1 MKIMLDSLITSQ
13 TRIKLLLKFFLNP
26 ESRSYLREL
35 ADEFGESTNSV
46 RVELNRLTEAGLLCS
61 ADEGRTKVYRANTKH
76 PLFPE
81 IHSMV
86 RKFTGIDQLIPQ
98 VLSKLGD
105 IHSAYVVGDYAR
117 GMDSGI
123 IDLVLVGE
131 ADKVYLQNL
140 IDKVEPMLHRK
151 IRFLTLSEDELEK
164 FKAQLKLDEAIE
176 LWSSGKGELGVSEGR
191 VEIQN

>member
-1 MKIMLDSLITSQ
+1 
-13 TRIKLLLKFFLNP
+13 
-26 ESRSYLREL
+26 
-35 ADEFGESTNSV
+35 
-46 RVELNRLTEAGLLCS
+46 
-61 ADEGRTKVYRANTKH
+61 
-76 PLFPE
+76 
-81 IHSMV
+81 MV

-131 ADKVYLQNL
+131 ADKAYLQNL

-151 IRFLTLSEDELEK
+151 IRYLTLNEDELEK
-164 FKAQLKLDEAIE
+164 FKATLKLDEAIE
-176 LWSSGKGELGVSEGR
+176 LWSGRGE
-191 VEIQN
+191 

>member
-26 ESRSYLREL
+26 ESKSYLREL

-46 RVELNRLTEAGLLCS
+46 RLELNRLTEAGLLCS
-61 ADEGRTKVYRANTKH
+61 CDEGRTKVYRANTKH

-81 IHSMV
+81 IQSMV

-105 IHSAYVVGDYAR
+105 IHSAYIVGDYAR

-131 ADKVYLQNL
+131 VDRAYLQNL
-140 IDKVEPMLHRK
+140 TSKLEPMIRRK
-151 IRFLTLSEDELEK
+151 IRTLVLSDAELEGLK
-164 FKAQLKLDEAIE
+164 STLKLDEAITVWAE
-176 LWSSGKGELGVSEGR
+176 E
-191 VEIQN
+191 

>member
-1 MKIMLDSLITSQ
+1 MLDVLESLITSQ

-35 ADEFGESTNSV
+35 AEEFGESTNSV
-46 RVELNRLTEAGLLCS
+46 RLELNRLTQAGLLS
-61 ADEGRTKVYRANTKH
+61 SSDEGRTKVYRANTKH

-81 IHSMV
+81 IQSMV

-105 IHSAYVVGDYAR
+105 IHSAYIAGDYAR
-117 GMDSGI
+117 GIDSGI
-123 IDLVLVGE
+123 IDLVLVGDV
-131 ADKVYLQNL
+131 DKIYLQNL

-151 IRFLTLSEDELEK
+151 IRFLALREEELER
-164 FKAQLKLDEAIE
+164 FKAQLKLEEAIA
-176 LWSSGKGELGVSEGR
+176 LWDDGREGQK
-191 VEIQN
+191 V

>member
-1 MKIMLDSLITSQ
+1 MRVNSLNVKLDSLITSQ
-13 TRIKLLLKFFLNP
+13 TRVKLLLKFFLNP

-46 RVELNRLTEAGLLCS
+46 RVELNRLSEAGLLNS
-61 ADEGRTKVYRANTKH
+61 FDEGRTKVYRANTSH

-105 IHSAYVVGDYAR
+105 IHSAYIVGDYAR

-131 ADKVYLQNL
+131 VDKAYLQNL

-151 IRFLTLSEDELEK
+151 IRYLTLNEDELERYK
-164 FKAQLKLDEAIE
+164 PALKLEEAIE
-176 LWSSGKGELGVSEGR
+176 LWSGKGE
-191 VEIQN
+191 

>member
-1 MKIMLDSLITSQ
+1 MLDVLESLITSQ

-35 ADEFGESTNSV
+35 AEEFGESTNSV
-46 RVELNRLTEAGLLCS
+46 RLELNRLTQAGLLCS
-61 ADEGRTKVYRANTKH
+61 FDEGRTKVYRANTKH

-81 IHSMV
+81 IQSMV

-105 IHSAYVVGDYAR
+105 IHSAYIAGDYAR
-117 GMDSGI
+117 GIDSGI

-131 ADKVYLQNL
+131 VDRAYLQNL
-140 IDKVEPMLHRK
+140 TSKLEPMIRRK
-151 IRFLTLSEDELEK
+151 IRTLVLNDEELGSLK
-164 FKAQLKLDEAIE
+164 DTLKLDEAIMVWAKE
-176 LWSSGKGELGVSEGR
+176 
-191 VEIQN
+191 